1 MNHKLSVSLH
11 GRTFLMMQLSSLRTA
26 RIELHDCQHR
36 LSAGNTEIWQLCE
49 SYYDCIVCSPG
60 HAVVNALGELLEAV
74 HRQPRPLARACLA
87 KCRRKR
93 LCGQQVGAGL
103 PAAEQGGFQVKQLLN
118 SNTVTRAGLSSVVWS
133 LPAVDRR
140 CKVRNLSKATWPAPA
155 AAQGQNVAQCCLLNV
170 AFQAASCQAAS

>member
-1 MNHKLSVSLH
+1 
-11 GRTFLMMQLSSLRTA
+11 
-26 RIELHDCQHR
+26 
-36 LSAGNTEIWQLCE
+36 
-49 SYYDCIVCSPG
+49 
-60 HAVVNALGELLEAV
+60 
-74 HRQPRPLARACLA
+74 
-87 KCRRKR
+87 
-93 LCGQQVGAGL
+93 
-103 PAAEQGGFQVKQLLN
+103 VKQLLN